1 MLALVVGAPCGRR
14 RVFRSAG
21 DRPGAGWRGYARR
34 RAPGPGDRARGPG
47 AARPGH
53 PRRRPGGPW
62 RSRTLTLTLTLTF
75 SSVMSRSRIDCNAT
89 AANASLISNRSTS
102 AGVLPSRP
110 NALRIALA
118 GWHSS
123 DGSGPATTPCPPISH
138 PGFAAVFATAG
149 YHRPSTAS
157 GGGIGSGSPVNSPTS
172 PPLIR
177 YGRRPSSCLFRCEAA
192 AVGGTPWG
200 AGQASY
206 SNAASGPCGPGARLH
221 ARPAFAQPE
230 QSRRRCRTSSPCRTL
245 KMFVPLTFSP
255 GWFYRGPSS

>member
-62 RSRTLTLTLTLTF
+62 RSRTLTLTLTF

-123 DGSGPATTPCPPISH
+123 DGSGPATTPCPRSRIQALLRYSRP
-138 PGFAAVFATAG
+138 PATTAPAAQAEAASALA
-149 YHRPSTAS
+149 RPSTRRRRHPLYGTADDRRAVS
-157 GGGIGSGSPVNSPTS
+157 SAVKRLPSAAHLGVPVKRPTAM
-172 PPLIR
+172 PHRALADR
-177 YGRRPSSCLFRCEAA
+177 
-192 AVGGTPWG
+192 
-200 AGQASY
+200 
-206 SNAASGPCGPGARLH
+206 GPGSTLDLLSPSRSRAEGGAARHRHPVL
-221 ARPAFAQPE
+221 
-230 QSRRRCRTSSPCRTL
+230 
-245 KMFVPLTFSP
+245 
-255 GWFYRGPSS
+255 

>member
-1 MLALVVGAPCGRR
+1 MEIAHVDVDVDVLVGDVQITHRLQRDRRERLVDLEQVHIGRGPALPPQRLEDRVGRLAQQR
-14 RVFRSAG
+14 RV
-21 DRPGAGWRGYARR
+21 
-34 RAPGPGDRARGPG
+34 RAR
-47 AARPGH
+47 
-53 PRRRPGGPW
+53 
-62 RSRTLTLTLTLTF
+62 
-75 SSVMSRSRIDCNAT
+75 DNA
-89 AANASLISNRSTS
+89 
-102 AGVLPSRP
+102 V
-110 NALRIALA
+110 
-118 GWHSS
+118 
-123 DGSGPATTPCPPISH
+123 PPISH

-149 YHRPSTAS
+149 YHRPSSAS
-157 GGGIGSGSPVNSPTS
+157 GGGIGSGSSVNSPTS